1 MGFLPRRLRK
11 APSPGP
17 QDAWVRLGLQRDKE
31 LYWGPHP
38 GLDTPSPRPRGDW
51 KGGWLADGEGGWG
64 FPRPSG

>member
-11 APSPGP
+11 APGPGP

-38 GLDTPSPRPRGDW
+38 GLDSPQPAPQG
-51 KGGWLADGEGGWG
+51 
-64 FPRPSG
+64 

>member
-38 GLDTPSPRPRGDW
+38 GLDSPQPAP
-51 KGGWLADGEGGWG
+51 KG
-64 FPRPSG
+64 